1 MKQEDREA
9 LEIVAKHIME
19 NYQLRIYRISGESN
33 LFLADEPIIIR
44 KFSDDYVLPISP
56 KLCIGA
62 VKLRTDGVMWQ
73 VDSQVF
79 NLTDDEV
86 REINLSSVQNA
97 TNLVIIQKEEDLE
110 FIKSSRSK

>member
-1 MKQEDREA
+1 
-9 LEIVAKHIME
+9 
-19 NYQLRIYRISGESN
+19 
-33 LFLADEPIIIR
+33 
-44 KFSDDYVLPISP
+44 
-56 KLCIGA
+56 
-62 VKLRTDGVMWQ
+62 MWQ